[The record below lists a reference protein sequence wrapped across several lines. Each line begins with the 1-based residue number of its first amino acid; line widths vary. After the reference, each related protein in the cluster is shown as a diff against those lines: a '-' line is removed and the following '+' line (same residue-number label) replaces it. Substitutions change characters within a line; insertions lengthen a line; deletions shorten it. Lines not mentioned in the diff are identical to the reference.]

1 MQAGDG
7 KEPGMTFARLL
18 ESMDSSRVHMPTGRG
33 HDMAR
38 RCMRCVGGGG
48 DGGHGD
54 GLGQAC
60 RVTATLI
67 PRAHDGGT

>member
-1 MQAGDG
+1 
-7 KEPGMTFARLL
+7 
-18 ESMDSSRVHMPTGRG
+18 
-33 HDMAR
+33 MAR

-67 PRAHDGGT
+67 PRAHDGGTQVVAEMRSAAAVGLGWGVLCACR